1 MEISQTL
8 ARRIVQLYGQYM
20 HVPLYA
26 GGQGNAAR
34 PTPFITTGKA
44 QSTLDAECTF
54 LLLKGYRDLN
64 QLSLEVASPSCPSKN
79 VNVYVTAWDDKIW
92 AF

>member
-1 MEISQTL
+1 MEISHTL

-34 PTPFITTGKA
+34 PTPFTIIGKA

-54 LLLKGYRDLN
+54 LLLRAYRDLS
-64 QLSLEVASPSCPSKN
+64 QLILEVASPSCLSKN
-79 VNVYVTAWDDKIW
+79 LNVYLTAWDDKIL